1 VVSMRDVPH
10 LGPLRLPEE
19 APERALLRRLGLAA
33 ALIVGVIVLQ
43 WLGRSGLRDNL
54 RPDQPVGAVDVLYFT
69 IVSLTTVG
77 YGDITPVTDQ
87 ARLVNA
93 LVMTPIRVFLWVL
106 FLGTAYELTLLRL
119 RLREERQ
126 MKDLHDRLSDHVIV
140 CGYGVK
146 GRAIVDELL
155 AHGQP
160 RDQIVAIDEIEEA
173 VEMAT
178 RHGLVALQ
186 GDASREALLRAA
198 NVEAANTV
206 LVAPNRDDAAV
217 LICLTVRSLA
227 PHVHLVASAREEE
240 NIKLLYGA
248 GADLVVSPS
257 VSGGRLMGA
266 AVRQQAVPQFL
277 EDLLSFG
284 HGLALSE
291 RVVQPAEAGLLASN
305 LPDLAGALLLG
316 LFRGNVHYAFHQLPE
331 MPLQPGDVVVYLP
344 RDTGPRGYRTPRT
357 IDVPA
362 APRSHTHPEEPPGS

>member
-1 VVSMRDVPH
+1 
-10 LGPLRLPEE
+10 
-19 APERALLRRLGLAA
+19 
-33 ALIVGVIVLQ
+33 
-43 WLGRSGLRDNL
+43 
-54 RPDQPVGAVDVLYFT
+54 VDVLYFT

-77 YGDITPVTDQ
+77 YGDITPITDQ

-93 LVMTPIRVFLWVL
+93 LIMTPIRVFLWVL
-106 FLGTAYELTLLRL
+106 FLGTAYELTILRL
-119 RLREERQ
+119 RLREDRQ

-160 RDQIVAIDEIEEA
+160 RDQIVAIDESEDA
-173 VEMAT
+173 VAMAT
-178 RHGLVALQ
+178 KHGLVALR

-198 NVEAANTV
+198 NIERAHAV

-227 PHVHLVASAREEE
+227 PQIHIVASAREEE
-240 NIKLLYGA
+240 NVKLLYGA

-266 AVRQQAVPQFL
+266 AIRQQAVPQFL

-284 HGLALSE
+284 QGLALSE
-291 RVVQPAEAGLLASN
+291 RLVRPEEAGMRVAD
-305 LPDLAGALLLG
+305 LPDLDGALILG
-316 LFRGNVHYAFHQLPE
+316 AARGRERFAFHQLPGLL
-331 MPLQPGDVVVYLP
+331 LQAEDVIVYLP
-344 RDTGPRGYRTPRT
+344 AGTGCGEPSLVHLDEPGE
-357 IDVPA
+357 PA
-362 APRSHTHPEEPPGS
+362 RSGH